1 MSETGVAQ
9 QMRASAP
16 IASVNGVP
24 LHGADVVPD
33 AAELRQ
39 RACTELLR
47 QAAQRAGLLPVGD
60 VAATDG
66 TISAAAAAAIE
77 RLIDRAVAVPEP
89 TEEACRRHY
98 AAHPERYGAG
108 ERLRLRHVL
117 FAVTPGVDVNA
128 LRKRA
133 EALLVSLRC
142 AEPGSDAFAEAAREW
157 SNCPSAA
164 QEAGRA
170 GELGW
175 MSREDCA
182 PEFAREVFS
191 RETGAHVGVLPQLV
205 HSRFGLHVVEV
216 QARESGE
223 AAAFEEVR
231 AAVAGGLRNQAFV
244 TALRQYLRVLAGA
257 AVLEHVDIE
266 SAESPLLQ

>member
-1 MSETGVAQ
+1 MIRTEQVPMAT
-9 QMRASAP
+9 
-16 IASVNGVP
+16 VNGVP
-24 LHGADVVPD
+24 LHGADAAPD
-33 AAELRQ
+33 AAELRR

-60 VAATDG
+60 VPASDG

-77 RLIDRAVAVPEP
+77 QLIDREVAVPEP
-89 TEEACRRHY
+89 SEEACRRHY
-98 AAHPERYGAG
+98 AAHPESHGAG

-128 LRKRA
+128 LRERA

-142 AEPGSDAFAEAAREW
+142 ADPSSDAFAEAARQW
-157 SNCPSAA
+157 SNCPSAG
-164 QEAGRA
+164 QEGGEA

-191 RETGAHVGVLPQLV
+191 RDSGARVGVLPQLV
-205 HSRFGLHVVEV
+205 HSRFGLHIVEV

-223 AAAFEEVR
+223 AVGFEAVR
-231 AAVAGGLRNQAFV
+231 AAVASSLRNQAFV
-244 TALRQYLRVLAGA
+244 TALRQYLRRLAGA
-257 AVLEHVDIE
+257 AVLENVDLD
-266 SAESPLLQ
+266 SAASARVP

>member
-1 MSETGVAQ
+1 MIKCERIPA
-9 QMRASAP
+9 AS
-16 IASVNGVP
+16 INGVP
-24 LHGADVVPD
+24 LHGADAVPG

-47 QAAQRAGLLPVGD
+47 HAAQRAGMLPVGD
-60 VAATDG
+60 VPSTDG
-66 TISAAAAAAIE
+66 AISAAAAAAIE
-77 RLIDRAVAVPEP
+77 RLIDREVAVREP
-89 TEEACRRHY
+89 SEEACRRHY
-98 AAHPERYGAG
+98 AAHPESYGAG

-142 AEPGSDAFAEAAREW
+142 ADPASDTFAEAARQW

-164 QEAGRA
+164 QDGGQA

-191 RETGAHVGVLPQLV
+191 RDSGAHVGVLPQLV
-205 HSRFGLHVVEV
+205 RSRFGLHIVEV
-216 QARESGE
+216 EARESGE
-223 AAAFEEVR
+223 AMPFEEVR
-231 AAVAGGLRNQAFV
+231 AAVASGLRNQAFV
-244 TALRQYLRVLAGA
+244 TALRQYLRRLAGA
-257 AVLEHVDIE
+257 AALENIDLD
-266 SAESPLLQ
+266 STASPVPR

>member
-1 MSETGVAQ
+1 MIACGSI
-9 QMRASAP
+9 P
-16 IASVNGVP
+16 IASINGVP
-24 LHGADVVPD
+24 LHDAHAVPE

-60 VAATDG
+60 VPSTDG
-66 TISAAAAAAIE
+66 AISAAAAAAIE
-77 RLIDRAVAVPEP
+77 RLIDCEVAVPEP
-89 TEEACRRHY
+89 SEEACRRHH
-98 AAHPERYGAG
+98 AAHSESYGAG

-142 AEPGSDAFAEAAREW
+142 ADPASDTFADAARQW

-164 QEAGRA
+164 QDGGLA

-191 RETGAHVGVLPQLV
+191 RDSGARVGILPQLV
-205 HSRFGLHVVEV
+205 RSRFGLHIVEV
-216 QARESGE
+216 EARESGE
-223 AAAFEEVR
+223 AMRFEEVR
-231 AAVAGGLRNQAFV
+231 AAVASGLRNQAFV
-244 TALRQYLRVLAGA
+244 TALRQYVRLLAGA
-257 AVLEHVDIE
+257 AALENVDLDPAA
-266 SAESPLLQ
+266 SALVQ

>member
-1 MSETGVAQ
+1 MSGT
-9 QMRASAP
+9 
-16 IASVNGVP
+16 ASVRVASINGVP
-24 LHGADVVPD
+24 LHRADSAPD
-33 AAELRQ
+33 TAELRQ

-60 VAATDG
+60 VPATDG
-66 TISAAAAAAIE
+66 TISAAAAEAIE
-77 RLIDRAVAVPEP
+77 RLLDRDVAVAEP
-89 TEEACRRHY
+89 SEEACRRHW

-133 EALLVSLRC
+133 EALLVALRC
-142 AEPGSDAFAEAAREW
+142 ADPSSDAFADAARQW

-164 QEAGRA
+164 QDGGRA

-175 MSREDCA
+175 MSRGDCA

-191 RETGAHVGVLPQLV
+191 RDSGARVGVLPQLV
-205 HSRFGLHVVEV
+205 HSRFGLHIIEV
-216 QARESGE
+216 QARDPGE
-223 AAAFEEVR
+223 AAPFEAVR
-231 AAVAGGLRNQAFV
+231 AAVASGLRNQAFV
-244 TALRQYLRVLAGA
+244 TALRQYLRLLAGA
-257 AVLEHVDIE
+257 AVLENVDLD
-266 SAESPLLQ
+266 SAASALVQ